1 LPGIDETSSTRALPV
16 RPVSLSDTCAT
27 PLDVAAATA
36 EDVSMTGVGSQ
47 LDPATA
53 IPAGMSTF
61 PSMTVTATTP
71 VPAMKRRA
79 LGYAASTHVGG
90 DCADEPAGS
99 LSDQQPGEP
108 VAA

>member
-1 LPGIDETSSTRALPV
+1 MNTSSTRALPV

-47 LDPATA
+47 LEPATA
-53 IPAGMSTF
+53 IPAGMSTLAF
-61 PSMTVTATTP
+61 TIVTATTP
-71 VPAMKRRA
+71 VPAMKKRA

-99 LSDQQPGEP
+99 VSDQEPIEP